1 MNKYTYLIMLA
12 AYGAILDYHPRGFDD
27 EGPGVSG
34 VAWRH
39 AELPHRRRGTHLMAM
54 PALVPRYTAREIRAF
69 PDDRVRYEVIRGE
82 LFVTPAPGLQHQRAV
97 LEIARLLQDY
107 IERNGLGEVL
117 MAPFEVELTEDSA
130 VQPDVLVILADRAS
144 RLTSQR
150 LMGPPSLAVEV
161 ISYTSKRT
169 DRLQKRRLYQEE
181 GVAEYWIVD
190 PEERRVE
197 RWGPADETPQVLTDR
212 LVWQPAAEAPEL
224 VIDLVALFS
233 KVWR

>member
-1 MNKYTYLIMLA
+1 ML
-12 AYGAILDYHPRGFDD
+12 
-27 EGPGVSG
+27 
-34 VAWRH
+34 
-39 AELPHRRRGTHLMAM
+39 M
-54 PALVPRYTAREIRAF
+54 PALVPRYTAEEIRAF

-82 LFVTPAPGLQHQRAV
+82 LFVTPAPGLRHQHAV
-97 LEIARLLQDY
+97 LELALLLKDYVDRLD
-107 IERNGLGEVL
+107 LGTVVV
-117 MAPFEVELTEDSA
+117 APFEVELTEDSA

-144 RLTSQR
+144 RLTLKR

-197 RWGPADETPQVLTDR
+197 RWTPADEQPEVLTQR
-212 LVWQPAAEAPEL
+212 LVWHPVAAAPALE
-224 VIDLVALFS
+224 IDLVALFK

>member
-1 MNKYTYLIMLA
+1 
-12 AYGAILDYHPRGFDD
+12 
-27 EGPGVSG
+27 
-34 VAWRH
+34 
-39 AELPHRRRGTHLMAM
+39 MAM
-54 PALVPRYTAREIRAF
+54 PALVPRYTAREIRGF
-69 PDDRVRYEVIRGE
+69 PDDRLRYEVIRGE
-82 LFVTPAPGLQHQRAV
+82 LFVTPAPGLRHQHAV
-97 LEIARLLQDY
+97 LELALLLQDY
-107 IERNGLGEVL
+107 VERHRLGTVVV
-117 MAPFEVELTEDSA
+117 APFEVELTEDSA

-144 RLTSQR
+144 RLTEKR

-197 RWGPADETPQVLTDR
+197 RWGPADEAPQVLTER
-212 LVWQPAAEAPEL
+212 LVWRPAAAAPALE
-224 VIDLVALFS
+224 IDLVALFA